1 MSGIAEPVALE
12 SRKGRKCLGEMFET
26 QVGTLPLTHEV
37 RIFAGPGNP
46 ELAQAIAEGMKMPL
60 GKMHYKQ
67 FSDGENFIRFEESV
81 RGADVYFIQPT
92 SPPVDTNVM
101 ILLAALDAL
110 RRASPWRITPVI
122 PYYGYARQEKKD
134 RPREPITAKL
144 IADMLTIAGAD
155 RVMCLD
161 LHADAI
167 QGFFNIPV
175 DHLSSQNL
183 FTDYF
188 SQKWRHC
195 MQDVVIV
202 SPDEGRVKKVRKVA
216 AVLQA
221 PLAVGYKHHPEHM
234 MTEVTH
240 LAGDVKNKVPLI
252 VEDMITTGG
261 SIIQAVDALLAHGC
275 RPEIHVAATHGILT
289 NNAVERLCSRPE
301 IAEIVVTDS
310 VPMPPEKR
318 HPKLTV
324 LSVASLFTEAIYRA
338 THNLSIT
345 SLFD

>member
-1 MSGIAEPVALE
+1 MSEQKREI
-12 SRKGRKCLGEMFET
+12 
-26 QVGTLPLTHEV
+26 LPLAHEV
-37 RIFAGPGNP
+37 RIFAGPSHP
-46 ELAQAIAEGMKMPL
+46 ELAQKIADGMQMSL

-92 SPPVDTNVM
+92 CPPVDTNIM

-110 RRASPWRITPVI
+110 RRASAWRITPVI

-175 DHLSSQNL
+175 DHLTADKL
-183 FTDYF
+183 FTNYF
-188 SQKWRHC
+188 LEKWRDT

-216 AVLQA
+216 AVLKA

-234 MTEVTH
+234 VSEVTH
-240 LAGDVKNKVPLI
+240 LAGDVKNKIPLI

-275 RPEIHVAATHGILT
+275 RPEIHVAATHGILAG
-289 NNAVERLCSRPE
+289 NAVERLCSRPE
-301 IAEIVVTDS
+301 IAEIIITDS
-310 VPMPPEKR
+310 VPIPPEKR
-318 HPKLTV
+318 HPKITV
-324 LSVASLFTEAIYRA
+324 LSIASLFTEAIYRS
-338 THNLSIT
+338 TNNLSIT